1 MINGFMIMEMEA
13 RTEDTL
19 LKNMECLV
27 MTKERMINF
36 ISYCLWS
43 VAGAGLVIVGGM
55 TAELALLGLIF
66 FYLITFT
73 GPLGVRS

>member
-1 MINGFMIMEMEA
+1 
-13 RTEDTL
+13 
-19 LKNMECLV
+19 

>member
-1 MINGFMIMEMEA
+1 MDKDKIIN
-13 RTEDTL
+13 
-19 LKNMECLV
+19 CV
-27 MTKERMINF
+27 
-36 ISYCLWS
+36 SYCLWS

-73 GPLGVRS
+73 GPLGVKNER

>member
-1 MINGFMIMEMEA
+1 M
-13 RTEDTL
+13 D
-19 LKNMECLV
+19 KDKV
-27 MTKERMINF
+27 INF

-43 VAGAGLVIVGGM
+43 VAGAGLLVVGGM

-73 GPLGVRS
+73 GPLGVKNKIKVTINKDDSITIDDDVGVEYER

>member
-1 MINGFMIMEMEA
+1 MDKDKIIN
-13 RTEDTL
+13 
-19 LKNMECLV
+19 CV
-27 MTKERMINF
+27 
-36 ISYCLWS
+36 SYCLWS

-73 GPLGVRS
+73 GPTGIKNER

>member
-1 MINGFMIMEMEA
+1 MNK
-13 RTEDTL
+13 D
-19 LKNMECLV
+19 
-27 MTKERMINF
+27 RMINF

-43 VAGAGLVIVGGM
+43 VAGAGLIIVGGM

-73 GPLGVRS
+73 GPLGVKNER